1 MNPRLR
7 RLVPCLF
14 ATALLTTWAAPGV
27 ADARITKVAIDTAQ
41 SQSPTFGGYSW
52 PGVGQYEKVVGTAFG
67 EVNPLDP
74 QNAVIVDIQL
84 APRNSR
90 KNVEYSFDFY
100 ILKPKDLSK
109 GAHKVMY
116 EPPNRGRK
124 TWQSLGRVTSGGN
137 DPGSIT
143 DPTELANAFL
153 MPRGYTMVWS
163 GWDASA
169 GTSSANFNMR
179 IGGSGGPGSGLPI
192 ATNPDGSTIT
202 GPAFEYIIMSGSAA
216 YPLTYPAA
224 TLDKSKAKLT
234 HRVHLNDAP
243 VEISASSWTYNATG
257 TTINLVPAGWVAN
270 DIYEFSYTAKNP
282 TVNGLGFAAIRD
294 WVAWLRYE
302 TQDDLHNANPLAG
315 SITRVYT
322 EISSQPG
329 RLLNDFRHLG
339 FNRAENGKKVFDG
352 MMQWIAAGDGINM
365 NYRFSQPGRTERNRQ
380 DHLFVEGVFPFANVT
395 TTDPFTGKTD
405 GRYARC
411 EATGT
416 CPLGAEIYSANEY
429 WVKAA
434 SLLHTTPDGRMDLPD
449 SPYARN
455 YFISSHQHGTGNATS
470 KGNCQQFLNPLNS
483 APVQRALFLALDD
496 WTNGRPPPA
505 SRVPKLADGTLVA
518 PPATR
523 GDGTYVGIPG
533 VTYTGLKTTRYLFNY
548 GPGFYET
555 GIATINPPVITP
567 PYEDNPLN
575 GPIYPSFVPKT
586 DSDGNDSAGVRLP
599 EVTVP
604 LATYTGWALRAGPQA
619 NDGCEGSG
627 QYIPFE
633 STEAERAASDD
644 PRPSVEARY
653 PSFAA
658 YSSAVNRAI
667 DGLVK
672 DRLMLCEDADGEQT
686 RLLQAGLDAGVPA
699 PHGNLPPQSTP
710 PLCHSGK
717 K

>member
-1 MNPRLR
+1 MTAIRNIQLPEHRSLAQSPGTRRARLPRFKEALMNPRLR

-90 KNVEYSFDFY
+90 KNVEYSFDCY
-100 ILKPKDLSK
+100 IRKPKDMSK
-109 GAHKVMY
+109 DGHKVMY

-302 TQDDLHNANPLAG
+302 TQDD
-315 SITRVYT
+315 
-322 EISSQPG
+322 
-329 RLLNDFRHLG
+329 
-339 FNRAENGKKVFDG
+339 
-352 MMQWIAAGDGINM
+352 
-365 NYRFSQPGRTERNRQ
+365 
-380 DHLFVEGVFPFANVT
+380 
-395 TTDPFTGKTD
+395 
-405 GRYARC
+405 
-411 EATGT
+411 
-416 CPLGAEIYSANEY
+416 
-429 WVKAA
+429 
-434 SLLHTTPDGRMDLPD
+434 
-449 SPYARN
+449 
-455 YFISSHQHGTGNATS
+455 
-470 KGNCQQFLNPLNS
+470 
-483 APVQRALFLALDD
+483 
-496 WTNGRPPPA
+496 
-505 SRVPKLADGTLVA
+505 
-518 PPATR
+518 
-523 GDGTYVGIPG
+523 
-533 VTYTGLKTTRYLFNY
+533 
-548 GPGFYET
+548 
-555 GIATINPPVITP
+555 
-567 PYEDNPLN
+567 
-575 GPIYPSFVPKT
+575 
-586 DSDGNDSAGVRLP
+586 
-599 EVTVP
+599 
-604 LATYTGWALRAGPQA
+604 
-619 NDGCEGSG
+619 
-627 QYIPFE
+627 
-633 STEAERAASDD
+633 
-644 PRPSVEARY
+644 
-653 PSFAA
+653 
-658 YSSAVNRAI
+658 
-667 DGLVK
+667 
-672 DRLMLCEDADGEQT
+672 
-686 RLLQAGLDAGVPA
+686 
-699 PHGNLPPQSTP
+699 
-710 PLCHSGK
+710 
-717 K
+717 